1 MRMKAILS
9 LVVAFL
15 APLLAQADDLRD
27 KLLGSSLMTGARC
40 SQTSP
45 ALLCESLAKSG
56 QFGPIGLAQEDTIH
70 TVYAERLAPVVES
83 AYAKASKLR
92 PHMVAALRTFNQF
105 IVGVHHGGR
114 IGHWD
119 ERIPAHIEWVMLGG
133 STSNFGIDG
142 SGYTLTDIRNTAT
155 ALFRAQFSAEGPE
168 DLPSGKKY
176 NEIMRLL
183 DEALEHWQKAEDL
196 MTPEEKKYYR
206 DVFMKVV
213 AKYL

>member
-40 SQTSP
+40 SQSSP
-45 ALLCESLAKSG
+45 DVVCESLAKSG

-105 IVGVHHGGR
+105 IAGVHHGGR